1 MKKVLIL
8 GAYGYLGTALS
19 HYLISQDLNVWR
31 QGRGEGSQVR
41 LDIFDLDE
49 LRIFLKKNRVDCIV
63 NLIAITDVECCESN
77 YDLAMKVNALSVS
90 GIMQVID
97 SFPEEIKPH
106 LIHISTDQVYSG
118 PGPHVEHK
126 VGPINVYGATKLA
139 GEGYAISPRSTI
151 LRVNFIGKSQI
162 ESRKSLSDWL
172 VESARQRKSIVV
184 YEDVVFS
191 PLHIKTLCHI
201 LFLVIQRQI
210 FGIFNLGSSSSIDK
224 ATFAFKLT
232 SLAGLSSELFIK
244 GKLEGGSKTMP
255 RPLDMSLN
263 VSKIEKELELKLPTI
278 DVEVDKNA
286 KEYKIE

>member
-19 HYLISQDLNVWR
+19 HYFISQDLIVWR

-41 LDIFDLDE
+41 LDIFDLGE
-49 LRIFLKKNRVDCIV
+49 LKIFLEKNRVDCIV
-63 NLIAITDVECCESN
+63 NLIAITDVEYCESN

-97 SFPEEIKPH
+97 SFPKEARPH
-106 LIHISTDQVYSG
+106 LIHISTDQVYNG

-126 VGPINVYGATKLA
+126 VGPVNVYGATKLA
-139 GEGYAISPRSTI
+139 GEGYAISLRSTI

-162 ESRKSLSDWL
+162 KSRKSLSDWL
-172 VESARQRKSIVV
+172 VDSARQGKSIVV
-184 YEDVVFS
+184 YEDVKFS
-191 PLHIKTLCHI
+191 PLYIKTLCHI

-224 ATFAFKLT
+224 AAFAFKLT
-232 SLAGLSSELFIK
+232 SLVGLPNELFIK
-244 GKLEGGSKTMP
+244 GRLGDRGEAVP

-278 DVEVDKNA
+278 DMEVDKNA
-286 KEYKIE
+286 REYEIE